1 MITQAIILAGGLG
14 TRLRSAVPDLPKCMA
29 PILAKPFIGYLM
41 DYLIQQGV
49 TKFIL
54 ALGYKSEV
62 VQQYL
67 NTQYGEYNLSY
78 SVESEPLGT
87 GGAIALAFT
96 KAESEDCLVLNGDTF
111 FAVDLKK
118 LSVFHAETGAA
129 CTLALKPMQN
139 FDRYGTVSLGEAGQ
153 VTGFHE
159 KQKTADGLI
168 NGGVYALKKAALLH
182 STQPSHFSF
191 ETDFLYPS
199 VELGNLRGLVENQYF
214 IDIGIPED
222 YERAQ
227 TELINNVESN
237 G

>member
-29 PILAKPFIGYLM
+29 PILARPFIGYLL
-41 DYLIQQGV
+41 DYLLQQGV
-49 TKFIL
+49 RKFIL

-62 VQQYL
+62 VEQYIK
-67 NTQYGEYNLSY
+67 TQYGDYNISF
-78 SVESEPLGT
+78 SVETEPLGT

-96 KAESEDCLVLNGDTF
+96 ETEPGDCLVLNGDTF
-111 FAVDLKK
+111 FAVDLGK
-118 LSVFHAETGAA
+118 LSDFHAETGAA

-139 FDRYGTVSLGEAGQ
+139 FDRYGTVSLSDEGQ

-159 KQKTADGLI
+159 KQKTDDGLI
-168 NGGVYALKKAALLH
+168 NGGVYALKKEAFTN
-182 STQPSHFSF
+182 STQPLNFSF

-199 VELGNLRGLVENQYF
+199 AQLGNIRGIIENKYF

-222 YERAQ
+222 FEKAQ
-227 TELINNVESN
+227 TELITNIQPNV
-237 G
+237 